1 MLQLKRK
8 LCETLSQKVS
18 IGRHSRIHQDNTS
31 KVQKID
37 QKIDQK
43 RRLLKRKHGCETE
56 TWRILS
62 EWGIIQQRI

>member
-18 IGRHSRIHQDNTS
+18 IRRHSRIHQDNTS
-31 KVQKID
+31 KV

-62 EWGIIQQRI
+62 EWEIIQQRI

>member
-18 IGRHSRIHQDNTS
+18 IRIHQDNTS
-31 KVQKID
+31 KV